1 MGRVEDL
8 LSMAP
13 AKSERSMIRLL
24 YGVVVAQ
31 FALIALLWAVLS
43 NEYLSNVNMRL
54 WIAGNA
60 PIVGLLFNGGVGSV
74 LVGLSA
80 GWTTVYLGRMVL
92 AKKHITAHDIGLAS
106 IARAIEKLDGEVAP
120 DPSAQRKPKE
130 EPEPWT

>member
-1 MGRVEDL
+1 MSSTKSDK
-8 LSMAP
+8 SMV
-13 AKSERSMIRLL
+13 RLL
-24 YGVVVAQ
+24 YSVVVVQ
-31 FALIALLWAVLS
+31 FALIAVLWAMLS
-43 NEYLSNVNMRL
+43 NEYLSNANMRL
-54 WIAGNA
+54 WFASNA

-80 GWTTVYLGRMVL
+80 GWMTVYLGRMVL
-92 AKKHITAHDIGLAS
+92 AKEHISAHDINLAS